1 MDILFINACVRT
13 ESRTHKLAEKV
24 LQKLNGRVTEINLEN
39 ENIVPLTQKSL
50 IERSKLIE
58 QERYDDDVFFKYA
71 KQFAQAEI
79 IVIAAPFWDLSFPA
93 LLKCY
98 IEAIN
103 IVGITFKYT
112 SHGIES
118 LCRAKKLFYVTSA
131 GGTIVDDSFGFG
143 YIKALA
149 KTLYGISDVQMF
161 KAEGLDI
168 IGADKEA
175 IMQNALDNIDAVL

>member
-1 MDILFINACVRT
+1 MNVNLYDLAYDLEKGVR
-13 ESRTHKLAEKV
+13 ESDEYKE
-24 LQKLNGRVTEINLEN
+24 LQR
-39 ENIVPLTQKSL
+39 
-50 IERSKLIE
+50 
-58 QERYDDDVFFKYA
+58 
-71 KQFAQAEI
+71 
-79 IVIAAPFWDLSFPA
+79 
-93 LLKCY
+93 Y

-149 KTLYGISDVQMF
+149 NTLYGISDVQMF

-168 IGADKEA
+168 VGADKDA
-175 IMQNALDNIDAVL
+175 IMRKVFEDIDAVL

>member
-1 MDILFINACVRT
+1 MNILFINACVRT
-13 ESRTHKLAEKV
+13 ESRTYKLAEKV
-24 LQKLNGRVTEINLEN
+24 LQKLNGRVTEINLED
-39 ENIVPLTQKSL
+39 ENIAPLSQKSL
-50 IERSKLIE
+50 EERSKLLE
-58 QERYDDDVFFKYA
+58 QGKYDDDFFKYA

-149 KTLYGISDVQMF
+149 NTLYGISDVQMF

-168 IGADKEA
+168 VGADKDA
-175 IMQNALDNIDAVL
+175 IMRKAFEDIDTML

>member
-39 ENIVPLTQKSL
+39 ENIVPHTQKSL

-58 QERYDDDVFFKYA
+58 QERYDDVVFKYA

-79 IVIAAPFWDLSFPA
+79 IVIAAPFWDMSFPA

-103 IVGITFKYT
+103 VVGITFKYT
-112 SHGIES
+112 SHGVES
-118 LCRAKKLFYVTSA
+118 LCKAKKLFYVTSA
-131 GGTIVDDSFGFG
+131 GGTIMDDSFGFG
-143 YIKALA
+143 YIKSLA
-149 KTLYGISDVQMF
+149 NILYGISNVQMF

-175 IMQNALDNIDAVL
+175 IMQKALDNIDAML